1 MTAWLTA
8 EQQTHWRAFLSVIA
22 LLPDEFSRDI
32 QCSHGVSMADYE
44 ILVRLSESPDRCMR
58 MSDLAARTLASR
70 SRLTHQID
78 RMARDGY
85 VERRPCSDD
94 KRGYLAVM
102 TDAGWDKLVE
112 TAPSHVASV
121 REHLVDILTAE
132 EFALLGELS
141 NKILASLTS
150 ENKLK
155 RLDLPCTNET
165 GKEIND

>member
-1 MTAWLTA
+1 
-8 EQQTHWRAFLSVIA
+8 
-22 LLPDEFSRDI
+22 
-32 QCSHGVSMADYE
+32 
-44 ILVRLSESPDRCMR
+44 MR

-121 REHLVDILTAE
+121 REHLVDILTPE